1 MFKGSYAAGR
11 MCHLLD
17 LLLISF
23 SFSFSSFFSLL
34 LLVVLAKN
42 YKDLM

>member
-17 LLLISF
+17 LLLIF
-23 SFSFSSFFSLL
+23 FFSFSSFFSLL

-42 YKDLM
+42 DKDLM

>member
-17 LLLISF
+17 LLLIFF
-23 SFSFSSFFSLL
+23 SFLFQVFFSLL
-34 LLVVLAKN
+34 LLVVMAKN
-42 YKDLM
+42 DKDLM